1 MYRNVFSFNATH
13 FIDIDWFLMKP
24 WQKPLIALIAL
35 DDDVRLGI
43 LPHSNKFVDGDCS
56 NTLSA
61 AIEFKFR
68 KGEILL
74 MHPALVHYGCAYKKE
89 DNSLRAH
96 LYFDNPGLNEQ
107 VGPQGQRTYLF
118 KHKVK
123 PMPKNQCIAKAQQ
136 TKKNIEQI
144 AKEACKKAK
153 EACKKAREA
162 SKAQT
167 AANRN
172 IEGTIRTRKQTLAL
186 SVAVNND
193 HISS

>member
-1 MYRNVFSFNATH
+1 
-13 FIDIDWFLMKP
+13 MKP
-24 WQKPLIALIAL
+24 RQKPLIALFAL
-35 DDDVRLGI
+35 DDNVRLGI

-61 AIEFKFR
+61 AIEYKFR
-68 KGEILL
+68 RGEILL
-74 MHPALVHYGCAYKKE
+74 MHPALVHYGCAYTKE

-96 LYFDNPGLNEQ
+96 LYFDNPGLNKQ

-144 AKEACKKAK
+144 AEEACKKAK

-186 SVAVNND
+186 SVAYNNK
-193 HISS
+193 HIAS